1 MNKADLP
8 ADATLQNNALVV
20 ACCSK
25 KHFYY
30 LSEVIRLEAKSNY
43 TVIYAVGQP
52 PLTVAKVLAD
62 YEALLAPFGFLR
74 VHRSCL
80 INRQHIQGMDGNGNL
95 VMMDAAKI
103 DVSRRRK
110 KEVRESLRHHK
121 KGSASKDWSC
131 R

>member
-1 MNKADLP
+1 MNKKVLP

-52 PLTVAKVLAD
+52 PLTVAKVLAE

-74 VHRSCL
+74 VHRSRL
-80 INRQHIQGMDGNGNL
+80 INRQHIHGMDGNGNL
-95 VMMDAAKI
+95 ILRDSARVY
-103 DVSRRRK
+103 VSRRRM
-110 KEVRESLRHHK
+110 KEVKACLRHHK
-121 KGSASKDWSC
+121 TSVFVNHQ
-131 R
+131 

>member
-1 MNKADLP
+1 MNKKVLP

-20 ACCSK
+20 ACCRK

-62 YEALLAPFGFLR
+62 YEALLVPFGFLR
-74 VHRSCL
+74 VHRSRL
-80 INRQHIQGMDGNGNL
+80 INRQHIHGMDGNGNL
-95 VMMDAAKI
+95 ILRDAFKV
-103 DVSRRRK
+103 DVSRRRM
-110 KEVRESLRHHK
+110 KEVKACLRHHK
-121 KGSASKDWSC
+121 PGGIINHQ
-131 R
+131 